1 LAINKVYTAA
11 VALMDTF
18 AFADRDKARG
28 RELATCGDHKF
39 TDLQGGLV
47 TTTEGEPRTIFGGI
61 GVGGRMPDEDERLAR
76 IGLEATRERC
86 DGRLRV

>member
-1 LAINKVYTAA
+1 MAINKAYTAA

-18 AFADRDKARG
+18 AFAERDKARG

-39 TDLQGGLV
+39 TCLQGGLV
-47 TTTEGEPRTIFGGI
+47 IATEGEPRTIFGGI
-61 GVGGRMPDEDERLAR
+61 GVGGRMPDEGERLAR
-76 IGLEATRERC
+76 IGPDATRERR